1 MYIVLTD
8 DMFFLSQITKN
19 APLVIS
25 TLSKSS
31 KVKSIAPQKK
41 VTRVLLKTT
50 HTFDESDRNTDSAL
64 KDDESI
70 GKVSDNSR
78 ENIDVDKNEDKHNCD
93 PGTAGCNFPKWYP
106 R

>member
-1 MYIVLTD
+1 ML
-8 DMFFLSQITKN
+8 FLSQITQN

-25 TLSKSS
+25 TLFKSS

-50 HTFDESDRNTDSAL
+50 HAFDGSNKNTDSAL
-64 KDDESI
+64 KDDEAI
-70 GKVSDNSR
+70 GKVSESSR
-78 ENIDVDKNEDKHNCD
+78 DNIDLDKNEDKHNCD
-93 PGTAGCNFPKWYP
+93 PGTEGCNFPKWFP